1 MNYVDPTGH
10 FFEELFGLAGS
21 LFGEKGRKTGSDW
34 GKKLDDAL
42 GLNGGSTAPTEK
54 KKTGNSVVDS
64 NQRSAK
70 NRGKAYATR
79 EDAVYYM
86 NEMLKAAAAE
96 ADYKREFGAFVYE
109 FEGEFYISSIIQG
122 EIDSVTN

>member
-1 MNYVDPTGH
+1 M
-10 FFEELFGLAGS
+10 GL
-21 LFGEKGRKTGSDW
+21 D
-34 GKKLDDAL
+34 
-42 GLNGGSTAPTEK
+42 GGSTAPPEK

-70 NRGKAYATR
+70 NRGKAYVTR
-79 EDAVYYM
+79 EDAVYHM

-96 ADYKREFGAFVYE
+96 ADYEREFGAFVYE

-122 EIDSVTN
+122 EIDSVTNESVTAEVTNLGLLVDRNINQAVDFSHTPYSL